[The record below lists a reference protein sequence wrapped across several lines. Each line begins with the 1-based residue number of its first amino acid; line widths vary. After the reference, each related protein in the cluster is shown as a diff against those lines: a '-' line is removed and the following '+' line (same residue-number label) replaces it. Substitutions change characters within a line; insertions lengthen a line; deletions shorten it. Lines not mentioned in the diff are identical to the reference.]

1 MSIIIVYHLY
11 RQLVLKYESCRKGI
25 KAVERL
31 SGENMT
37 YSAAIRNGFKLINK
51 NWQLVLIQLGMMILS
66 CIMFF
71 VFVGIPLAIAF
82 IIFGIDLVE
91 LSRLRDFFGA
101 IKSPSD
107 IISRH
112 TGLVLVFLASILF
125 YLLLVLSIGLY
136 VFGGTVGLI
145 GKIIKENT
153 VRFNMKTFFSEGK
166 RLFFPLLGFT
176 AMIGL
181 IFLGAAFILGI
192 FGGSIA
198 AIMSFAKDREA
209 TIVLFLSIFFSLL
222 LFCIGIAFIICI
234 IALAL
239 YGIASIVFKGSRAI
253 NAIKE
258 TIKYLYRNPDSLWL
272 YCIVLGVY
280 IFISFLLILFG
291 TPLNLIPII
300 GTILAIPYQLF
311 SSIVQSYLGL
321 VILATIFIYYYSKE
335 SSAADAGKDT
345 TGEGSIQE
353 SDTSLP
359 EASVPMPLPPQMDEQ
374 K

>member
-1 MSIIIVYHLY
+1 
-11 RQLVLKYESCRKGI
+11 
-25 KAVERL
+25 
-31 SGENMT
+31 
-37 YSAAIRNGFKLINK
+37 
-51 NWQLVLIQLGMMILS
+51 MMILS

-82 IIFGIDLVE
+82 IMFGIDLVE
-91 LSRLRDFFGA
+91 LSKLSDFVGA
-101 IKSPSD
+101 MKSPSD
-107 IISRH
+107 IISRYA
-112 TGLVLVFLASILF
+112 GLVLVFLASILF

-145 GKIIKENT
+145 GKIIKENEF
-153 VRFNMKTFFSEGK
+153 RFNMKAFFSEGK

-176 AMIGL
+176 TMVGL
-181 IFLGAAFILGI
+181 IFLGAAFILAI

-198 AIMSFAKDREA
+198 AIMSFAKDHEA

-234 IALAL
+234 IALTL
-239 YGIASIVFKGSRAI
+239 YGIASIVFKGSGAMKS
-253 NAIKE
+253 IKE
-258 TIKYLYRNPDSLWL
+258 TITYLYRNPDSLWL
-272 YCIVLGVY
+272 YCIGLGVY

-291 TPLNLIPII
+291 TPFNLIPVI
-300 GTILAIPYQLF
+300 GTILAMPYQLF

-335 SSAADAGKDT
+335 FSVADAGKDT
-345 TGEGSIQE
+345 TGEGSTQTP
-353 SDTSLP
+353 DTSPSEGSGL
-359 EASVPMPLPPQMDEQ
+359 MPLPPQTDDQ

>member
-1 MSIIIVYHLY
+1 
-11 RQLVLKYESCRKGI
+11 
-25 KAVERL
+25 
-31 SGENMT
+31 MT
-37 YSAAIRNGFKLINK
+37 YSDAIKKGFKLINK
-51 NWQLVLIQLGMMILS
+51 NWQLVIIQLGIMILS

-71 VFVGIPLAIAF
+71 VFVGIPLAVAF

-91 LSRLRDFFGA
+91 LSRLSDFIGA
-101 IKSPSD
+101 MKSPSD
-107 IISRH
+107 IISRY

-145 GKIIKENT
+145 GKIIRESEF
-153 VRFNMKTFFSEGK
+153 RFNMKAFFSEGK

-176 AMIGL
+176 TMVGL

-209 TIVLFLSIFFSLL
+209 TIMLFLSIFFSLL
-222 LFCIGIAFIICI
+222 LFCIGIAFIVYI
-234 IALAL
+234 IALTL
-239 YGIASIVFKGSRAI
+239 YGIASMVFKGSGVMKS
-253 NAIKE
+253 IKE
-258 TIKYLYRNPDSLWL
+258 TIIYLYRNPDSLWL
-272 YCIVLGVY
+272 YCIGLGVY

-291 TPLNLIPII
+291 TPFNLIPVV

-311 SSIVQSYLGL
+311 SSIIQSYLGL

-335 SSAADAGKDT
+335 FSFADAGEDT
-345 TGEGSIQE
+345 TGERSTHML
-353 SDTSLP
+353 DTSQP
-359 EASVPMPLPPQMDEQ
+359 EGSGLMPLPPQTDGQ